1 MSIETVICTASNKS
15 FSSLLVQL
23 LQSIRTKPR
32 GGEVA
37 IGVLDLGLPAD
48 KRAEIDKFAD
58 HIVEPVWDFSFPLIV
73 DGVPRT
79 ADEKFLANNR
89 GYMAMTA
96 RPFLNDH
103 FPGYKTYIWIDADCW
118 LQDWTTMEW
127 LIDGAADGSLCIVP
141 EMDRSYVHTYDHGA
155 MNRWFNKNIQAFFG
169 KETARQM
176 WNFPLLNSGV
186 FALLGNSPLWT
197 KWRAALSEGLH
208 KATDFYAEQFG
219 LNKVVYGEN
228 FPRKILPATC
238 NWLVNRG
245 QPLYDAENGLFVE
258 PNPPYR
264 PLGIVHLSGDSKS
277 KVHNLRA
284 LRSNRILQ
292 THLRYDP
299 KRYDLKVKG

>member
-1 MSIETVICTASNKS
+1 MSVETVICTASNKG
-15 FSSLLVQL
+15 FAALLVRL

-32 GGEVA
+32 GSDVA

-48 KRAEIDKFAD
+48 KRAEVKEFAD
-58 HIVEPVWDFSFPLIV
+58 HIVEPDWDFAFPLII
-73 DGVPRT
+73 DGEPH
-79 ADEKFLANNR
+79 DPNEEFLANNR

-103 FPGYKTYIWIDADCW
+103 FPGFKTYIWIDADCW
-118 LQDWTTMEW
+118 LQDWETIDW
-127 LIDGAADGSLCIVP
+127 LIDGATDGSLCIVP
-141 EMDRSYVHTYDHGA
+141 ELDRSYSHSYDHGA

-169 KETARQM
+169 EETARRM
-176 WNFPLLNSGV
+176 WDFPLLNSGV
-186 FALLGNSPLWT
+186 FALRGNSPLWS

-219 LNKVVYGEN
+219 LNKVVYEED

-238 NWLVNRG
+238 NWLVNRAL
-245 QPLYDAENGLFVE
+245 PLYDVESGLFVE

-277 KVHNLRA
+277 KKHNVKALRA
-284 LRSNRILQ
+284 DGVLQ
-292 THLRYDP
+292 TYLQYDP
-299 KRYDLKVKG
+299 QRYDLKA